1 MKQALES
8 GFVQIK
14 LCKENQRVQ
23 SKIFSMEFRFE
34 AKFGCF
40 VARYCT
46 LVHCYSSIHFLNLQ

>member
-34 AKFGCF
+34 AKEPVC
-40 VARYCT
+40 V
-46 LVHCYSSIHFLNLQ
+46 LS